1 MTPSLHMRVNL
12 IAQVSLPRNPGR
24 STFPLSVTIRP
35 ACGLPGDFE
44 YPIDSE
50 SLLRMLHQKT
60 ELASSV
66 LERFRGDLRLR
77 SSARLLG
84 VELSDRHLTEIGYFV
99 D

>member
-1 MTPSLHMRVNL
+1 MRVNL

-35 ACGLPGDFE
+35 VCGLPGDFE
-44 YPIDSE
+44 YPTDSK

>member
-1 MTPSLHMRVNL
+1 
-12 IAQVSLPRNPGR
+12 
-24 STFPLSVTIRP
+24 
-35 ACGLPGDFE
+35 
-44 YPIDSE
+44 
-50 SLLRMLHQKT
+50 MLHQKT